1 MEEERGVYELRR
13 SKSRPDEN
21 MIREGIFAYLN
32 RQIAASE
39 SREAALRKWINI
51 DKISDTRLNAKHFSH

>member
-1 MEEERGVYELRR
+1 
-13 SKSRPDEN
+13 

-51 DKISDTRLNAKHFSH
+51 DKISDTRLNAKHFSHQLTTQLLTRNH